1 VALPALIFILFS
13 GGTPYA
19 NGWAIP
25 TATDIAF
32 TLGIVSLLGKAVPHS
47 MKVFLTALA
56 IIDDLCAILIIALF
70 YGSALHLTWLLAV
83 ALLGIILY
91 FVNRRLQH
99 KMGLTLMILLSV
111 GLWYCM
117 YQSGIHAT
125 LAGVIVALLV
135 PANRLSYFEKK
146 LSLPVNFIVVP
157 LFALANTSIVIS
169 AASLSYLG
177 SNLSLGIISGL
188 LIGKPFGITLA
199 VYLLTKLRLVHLST
213 KINWFQFFGIGILA
227 GIGFTMS
234 IFVSILAFP
243 DDRMMQDIAKLSV
256 LIASSLAMVIG
267 YIWLKTTSRIK
278 QKISILESESG
289 QETGTAM

>member
-1 VALPALIFILFS
+1 
-13 GGTPYA
+13 
-19 NGWAIP
+19 
-25 TATDIAF
+25 
-32 TLGIVSLLGKAVPHS
+32 
-47 MKVFLTALA
+47 
-56 IIDDLCAILIIALF
+56 
-70 YGSALHLTWLLAV
+70 
-83 ALLGIILY
+83 
-91 FVNRRLQH
+91 
-99 KMGLTLMILLSV
+99 MILLSV

-157 LFALANTSIVIS
+157 PLCPGKHKHCDLR
-169 AASLSYLG
+169 ASLSYLG
-177 SNLSLGIISGL
+177 SNLSLGYH
-188 LIGKPFGITLA
+188 FRITDWKAFWHYPSRLPPHQ
-199 VYLLTKLRLVHLST
+199 TQLVHLST
-213 KINWFQFFGIGILA
+213 KINWLQFFGIGILA